1 MPSEPE
7 ARPGPASGRRRGGD
21 SYDNIEPWLDK
32 LAGLDADSAEYA
44 RLRNEVIGRCLP
56 LGEHIARR
64 YAGRGVDFEDLNQIA
79 AVGVVLAVD
88 RFDPGNG
95 ATFLAYAIPTI
106 MGEVKRYFR
115 DSTWAVRV
123 PRRLKELQQRLT
135 TVIPDL
141 SQRLGRQPTAR
152 ELAEATGAEL
162 TEITQALIAA
172 NSYTTESLDT
182 RAAFDDEGDKPL
194 APVDGLAAADPGY
207 DLIEDSITAGPL
219 LAELPER
226 ERAILVMRYGQD
238 KTQTEIAA
246 VLGISQMQIS
256 RILARV
262 LRELRERA
270 LEPAPAPVTA
280 CRNHRTGPRRRAAAR
295 HSASR

>member
-1 MPSEPE
+1 MSHEN
-7 ARPGPASGRRRGGD
+7 AAVSGSTERRRGGD

-32 LAGLDADSAEYA
+32 LAALEAGSAEHT
-44 RLRNEVIGRCLP
+44 RLRAEVIGKCMP
-56 LGEHIARR
+56 LGAHIARR
-64 YAGRGVDFEDLNQIA
+64 YAGRGVEFEDLNQIA

-135 TVIPDL
+135 TVIPDM
-141 SQRLGRQPTAR
+141 SQQLGRQPTAR
-152 ELAEATGAEL
+152 ELSEATGAEL

-182 RAAFDDEGDKPL
+182 RAAFDDEADKPL
-194 APVDGLAAADPGY
+194 APVDGLAVEDPGY
-207 DLIEDSITAGPL
+207 DLMEESIIAGPL
-219 LAELPER
+219 LADLPPR
-226 ERAILVMRYGQD
+226 DRAILVMRYGQD

-256 RILARV
+256 RILARI
-262 LRELRERA
+262 LRDLRERA
-270 LEPAPAPVTA
+270 GSAPITA
-280 CRNHRTGPRRRAAAR
+280 GCRNRRPSPRPRAAAR
-295 HSASR
+295 RSAIR